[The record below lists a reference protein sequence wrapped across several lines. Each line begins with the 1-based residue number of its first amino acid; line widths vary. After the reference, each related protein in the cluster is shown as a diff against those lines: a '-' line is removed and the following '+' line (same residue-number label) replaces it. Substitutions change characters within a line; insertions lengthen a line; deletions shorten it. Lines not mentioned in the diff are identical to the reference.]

1 MNEEED
7 TILVTKLNLLLIQ
20 TIILHE
26 MNVAPLLY
34 LYNFDHHTQDNIQIN
49 KVLTKYKLHELNF
62 FEQTLFQEVQVK
74 KIQHVCTPE
83 EPLYLKFNIIFV

>member
-34 LYNFDHHTQDNIQIN
+34 LYNFDHHT
-49 KVLTKYKLHELNF
+49 
-62 FEQTLFQEVQVK
+62 
-74 KIQHVCTPE
+74 
-83 EPLYLKFNIIFV
+83 